1 MGAVTVVRL
10 TWGGPLVVVSGLSH
24 PEAEARYNAE
34 RDAFWDAAAARAKQR
49 AAGKPPAPV
58 AVVLVPTLR
67 QRAAGRSFVE
77 ATEAQMP
84 AACKRLVAV
93 ARANG
98 WNVLVTYAHAL
109 MPPKRGGDDWWDNH
123 TVALR
128 AQRAA
133 DGIACWGVWSNG
145 KWDDGQVR
153 RPGVAEQLGARSFA
167 TLLGTSPIVAVAN
180 ASLDNRQLVNIGS
193 TT

>member
-1 MGAVTVVRL
+1 VGAVTIVRL

-24 PEAEARYNAE
+24 PEAEARYIAE
-34 RDAFWDAAAARAKQR
+34 RDAFWTHAAAAAVRR
-49 AAGKPPAPV
+49 AAPKPPPPGPT
-58 AVVLVPTLR
+58 VLVPTQR
-67 QRAAGRSFVE
+67 QRAAGGTWVE
-77 ATEAQMP
+77 ATDEQMP

-109 MPPKRGGDDWWDNH
+109 MPPKRGGEDWWDNH

-128 AQRAA
+128 AQR
-133 DGIACWGVWSNG
+133 GRTACWGVWSNG
-145 KWDDGQVR
+145 KWDAGQERSDGVI
-153 RPGVAEQLGARSFA
+153 ATMGAREFA
-167 TLLGTSPIVAVAN
+167 ALLALPEPAPQ
-180 ASLDNRQLVNIGS
+180 SLDNRQPVDIGS